1 MTKEKRW
8 GKSENSNK
16 KVPGRNMKQV
26 MKKPDSFVSSKCR
39 MTEEEVEDEG
49 PMEWHMKL
57 YVKDVIVLI

>member
-26 MKKPDSFVSSKCR
+26 MKKPDSFVSSKCII
-39 MTEEEVEDEG
+39 TEEKGEDE
-49 PMEWHMKL
+49 MKDQWNDIWN
-57 YVKDVIVLI
+57 YM